1 MASYVGRT
9 ERQRELE
16 KLYNK
21 LCHRYSRYEVWQ
33 DMVVMIASAI
43 ANAVDKRFFNEREA
57 RYMRIVQKYT
67 KDELNVFPE
76 FFSHIVLGMEQHP
89 DCDFLG
95 ELYMDLEL
103 GNKHAGQFFTP
114 YDVCRMMASVTIN
127 DDLLKSQIKKHGWIS
142 INDCACGAGA
152 TLVAAANYLR
162 TLGFNYQTQALFVAQ
177 DVDMTV
183 ALMCYIQLSLL
194 GCAGYV
200 VVGNTLTEP
209 QTGNV
214 LFGEDSSRCWYTP
227 MFFSEVWSTR
237 RAIAQAEAMFRA
249 VATAFPEAAET
260 QPIVNMDDAEAP
272 VSVVPDPPSE
282 PEQIIAEQKPPEAEH
297 LPAELYQPTFKISTN
312 KKNAGQLMFDFGY
325 RPGVTEWQPEY
336 EYMVYEGEV
345 VEYRVGN

>member
-1 MASYVGRT
+1 MASYVGRN

-33 DMVVMIASAI
+33 DMVVMIACAI
-43 ANAVDKRFFNEREA
+43 ANAVDKRYFDQREA
-57 RYMRIVQKYT
+57 MYMRVVKKYE
-67 KDELNVFPE
+67 KDELAVFPE
-76 FFSHIVLGMEQHP
+76 FFTHIVMGMEEYP

-95 ELYMDLEL
+95 ELYMNLEL
-103 GNKHAGQFFTP
+103 GNSYAGQFFTP
-114 YDVCRMMASVTIN
+114 YDVCRMMAQVTIN
-127 DDLLKSQIKKHGWIS
+127 DDQLRSQIEKHGWIS

-162 TLGFNYQTQALFVAQ
+162 SIGINYQMQALFVAQ

-214 LFGEDSSRCWYTP
+214 LFGEESSRCWYTP
-227 MFFSEVWSTR
+227 MYFHAVWDTR
-237 RAIAQAEAMFRA
+237 RAIAMTKSIFQR
-249 VATAFPEAAET
+249 VATAIPDEAPEQPTANMGETESAGNGQEEPTSDPAPEA
-260 QPIVNMDDAEAP
+260 
-272 VSVVPDPPSE
+272 PDE
-282 PEQIIAEQKPPEAEH
+282 
-297 LPAELYQPTFKISTN
+297 YTPTFTISTG
-312 KKNAGQLMFDFGY
+312 KKNAGQVMFDFG
-325 RPGVTEWQPEY
+325 
-336 EYMVYEGEV
+336 
-345 VEYRVGN
+345 